1 MKKYILFACVALALI
16 VTTSCERVAPN
27 YYGVLMENYGKTG
40 KSDYTEVQ
48 GRVNTTSPGTEL
60 FQVPAWE
67 QRANFG
73 DKVLHLKAADNTE
86 FSSRPTYSYRVI
98 KGRATDVVFNNSQL
112 GNSSDF
118 MVQIEDNI
126 LEPKIYDIMKEASR
140 KYITDTL
147 MSNGGSL
154 KFEQRVQDI
163 VAKDLLEKGFELIVF
178 SSQLEFS
185 AKVTEKID
193 QRNEVNSNVTV
204 IDQQIIEQK
213 KRNELELLKT
223 EQKLIQSRGIT
234 DALLK
239 EKFLDVWAITK
250 QPLYGGTPFFMTQT
264 K

>member
-1 MKKYILFACVALALI
+1 MKKYILFAFMGLLLM
-16 VTTSCERVAPN
+16 SCTRVAPN
-27 YYGVLMENYGKTG
+27 YYGVLMENYGKSG
-40 KSDYTEVQ
+40 KTDYSKVQ
-48 GRVNTTSPGTEL
+48 GKVSTMRPGTEL

-67 QRANFG
+67 QRASFG
-73 DKVLHLKAADNTE
+73 DRVLHLKAADNTE

-98 KGRATDVVFNNSQL
+98 EGSVVDIVFNNAQL
-112 GNSSDF
+112 GNSKEF
-118 MVQIEDNI
+118 MAQIEDNI

-140 KYITDTL
+140 RYSTDTL

-154 KFEQRVQDI
+154 KFEEIVQEVIAEDFK
-163 VAKDLLEKGFELIVF
+163 AKGFELVIF

-204 IDQQIIEQK
+204 IDQQIIEQR

-223 EQKLIQSRGIT
+223 EQMLIRSRGIT
-234 DALLK
+234 DQILK
-239 EKFLDVWAITK
+239 QQFLETWAVTK